1 MGTGQGRLGRTGQ
14 RYQKLDFDKPCELSL
29 EFGIYSKLWKGF
41 KQKNNRITFLRKFIL
56 KHTEG
61 CPVSLYI
68 REMQIRIT
76 RSYHFTLRNKCCRG
90 SWKNQSPHTLMG
102 KMENDAAIWEASLA
116 VLQKVKTE
124 LPYDP
129 AIPPLDI

>member
-1 MGTGQGRLGRTGQ
+1 
-14 RYQKLDFDKPCELSL
+14 
-29 EFGIYSKLWKGF
+29 
-41 KQKNNRITFLRKFIL
+41 
-56 KHTEG
+56 
-61 CPVSLYI
+61 
-68 REMQIRIT
+68 
-76 RSYHFTLRNKCCRG
+76 
-90 SWKNQSPHTLMG
+90 MG